1 MSQTIVAHQK
11 FIRQT
16 PRKLRLVADLVRKL
30 SVDEATTQ
38 LLVARKRAAK
48 SLLKVL
54 AQAKANALNNSNL
67 DTKTLKIST
76 IEIQEGPTYK
86 RFQPVSRGRAHRIL
100 KRSSHIKIEL
110 TGQEKSADVKKSNQA
125 KPRAAKPTTK
135 AKEK

>member
-48 SLLKVL
+48 ALLKVL
-54 AQAKANALNNSNL
+54 AQAKANATNNSNL
-67 DTKTLKIST
+67 DTNTLKIST

-110 TGQEKSADVKKSNQA
+110 TGQEKSAQVKKPGQV

>member
-30 SVDEATTQ
+30 SVEEATTQ

-67 DTKTLKIST
+67 DTTTLKIST

-110 TGQEKSADVKKSNQA
+110 TGQEKSADVKKPNET
-125 KPRAAKPTTK
+125 KPRTAKPTTK